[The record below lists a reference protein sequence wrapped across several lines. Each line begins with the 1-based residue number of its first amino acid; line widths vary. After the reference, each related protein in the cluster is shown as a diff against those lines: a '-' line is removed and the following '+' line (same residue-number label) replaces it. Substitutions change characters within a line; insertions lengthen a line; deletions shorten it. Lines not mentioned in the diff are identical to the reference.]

1 VAVAVGSVQLDT
13 PKSLEDLHRGVVV
26 DGDSNISPLQ
36 LPPWLDMGRCLRVHR
51 FFEEHSMSLGIFWHC
66 ALVIGFSLPSLLEAL
81 VYTHATDTPATSL
94 KRYMRT
100 AQHLAAWH
108 TGNIFDPASAAFASI
123 QTVRQTHKGVRGS
136 MQEKMPS
143 QQHCWLSAYDM
154 ACVQLG
160 FVGPIILF
168 GRKVGVKNAEQVL
181 DDYVYFW
188 RCVGY
193 QLGMADEFN
202 PCSLGNPTTR
212 NIAQELIDQ
221 VLMPDIAHPPAD
233 YTRIAAAY
241 IDGLNLMFL
250 GIPVM
255 SVASTLAFTYWG
267 LGHRVPWS
275 GLSLADKCRYLFL
288 RLVALML
295 VLLPPYRRS
304 LGRALRAT
312 LQSCETCVEREA
324 TATCSPLAVSM
335 LAPLLLLLVAVL
347 AVVVILVGAI
357 GLALLAPR
365 SHQWPIS
372 WEHFAHQSLLN
383 TSADL
388 AQLVA

>member
-1 VAVAVGSVQLDT
+1 MELDT
-13 PKSLEDLHRGVVV
+13 PKSLEELQKGAVV

-51 FFEEHSMSLGIFWHC
+51 FFEEHSMSLFLFWHC
-66 ALVIGFSLPSLLEAL
+66 ALVIGFSLPSLLGAL
-81 VYTHATDTPATSL
+81 VYTHATDSPETSL

-100 AQHLAAWH
+100 GQHLAAWH
-108 TGNIFDPASAAFASI
+108 VGNIFDPASPAFASV
-123 QTVRQTHKGVRGS
+123 QTVRQTHKGVRAS

-143 QQHCWLSAYDM
+143 QQHGWLSAYDM

-160 FVGPIILF
+160 FVGPTILF
-168 GRKVGVKNAEQVL
+168 GRKVGVKDGEQAL

-193 QLGMADEFN
+193 QLGIADEFN

-221 VLMPDIAHPPAD
+221 VLLPDIADPPAD
-233 YTRIAAAY
+233 YARIAAAY
-241 IDGLNLMFL
+241 IDGINMMFL
-250 GIPVM
+250 GVPVM

-267 LGHRVPWS
+267 LGHRVPR
-275 GLSLADKCRYLFL
+275 LSLADRCRYLFM
-288 RLVALML
+288 RLVALMM

-312 LQSCETCVEREA
+312 LQSCEACVEREA
-324 TATCSPLAVSM
+324 AVSCSPLAVSM
-335 LAPLLLLLVAVL
+335 LAPILLLLAAVL
-347 AVVVILVGAI
+347 AVLLILVGAI
-357 GLALLAPR
+357 ILVLLAPR
-365 SHQWPIS
+365 IHQWAIS
-372 WEHFAHQSLLN
+372 WDHFAHQSLSN
-383 TSADL
+383 TSASL
-388 AQLVA
+388 AQFVA